1 MTASYNFVTHDGLNY
16 TVEQIALKVKQ
27 LYVAKA
33 DEKTKLSDFTNDANY
48 VTDASYVHTDNNYT
62 TDEKTKLSG
71 IATGAQ
77 VNVIESVKV
86 NGTALTVDQNK
97 AVDITMPTAL
107 SDLTDDLGHQANV
120 IETVKVNGSA
130 LTPDANKAVDV
141 TVPTAVSDLTNDS
154 NFEENV
160 IETIN
165 VDGSPLTV
173 TNKAVSITLPTVPT
187 TVSSFTNDAGYQTAS
202 DVATAINT
210 QVAAAYKAAG
220 SVAFASLPS
229 PAAANS
235 GKVYNITD
243 NFTITSDFVEYDSS
257 NPKSYP
263 AGTNVALVE
272 AVAASGNDPAVY
284 KYDVM
289 SGFVDLSGYIASS
302 DVATVTNSQ
311 IDDIVDGAFSDEEE
325 SGS

>member
-1 MTASYNFVTHDGLNY
+1 MPTSYNLVDQNGLNY
-16 TVEQIALKVKQ
+16 AIGEIAAQVKAKF
-27 LYVAKA
+27 VAKA
-33 DEKTKLSDFTNDANY
+33 DEKTALSQFTNDANY
-48 VTDASYVHTDNNYT
+48 VVDASYVHTDNNYT
-62 TDEKTKLSG
+62 TSEKTKLEG
-71 IATGAQ
+71 IATGAE
-77 VNVIESVKV
+77 VNVLESVKV
-86 NGTALTVDQNK
+86 NGTALTIDANK

-120 IETVKVNGSA
+120 IETVKVNGTA
-130 LTPDANKAVDV
+130 LTPDSNKAVDV

-154 NFEENV
+154 NFQENV

-165 VDGSPLTV
+165 VDGTALTV
-173 TNKAVSITLPTVPT
+173 TNKAVNITLPTVPT

-202 DVATAINT
+202 DVATAIGA

-229 PAAANS
+229 PAAANM

-243 NFTITSDFVEYDSS
+243 SFTITSDFVEYDSS

-263 AGTNVALVE
+263 AGTNVALIE

-289 SGFVDLSGYIASS
+289 SGFVDLSGYVEAS
-302 DVATVTNSQ
+302 DVTNVTNAQ
-311 IDDIVDGAFSDEEE
+311 IDTMISTAFADSQN
-325 SGS
+325 SGD